1 MGSLSADSRALGTR
15 ARSTCESAW
24 LGMLHHRPAQELLP
38 FVPWIVSRLRA
49 RDSRYVT
56 FSMMRDAEGRDVER
70 YRARERAE
78 EERRIRR

>member
-15 ARSTCESAW
+15 ARPTCESAW
-24 LGMLHHRPAQELLP
+24 LGVLHHHPTQELLLSAP
-38 FVPWIVSRLRA
+38 RIVSRKRA
-49 RDSRYVT
+49 RGSRYVT

-78 EERRIRR
+78 EEGRIRR